1 MRLGFPR
8 HALVLIL
15 DDACVCNFEPE
26 FRFIAKYYIQMYESV
41 CTPPRRIPW
50 ECTPHRRILWNVM
63 LLKNLSHAT
72 RNCLLHDF
80 SSRPSH
86 SECCPYV
93 ILCLLVLFVLVIP
106 RSTNL
111 RLSDRIGSKSYIC
124 NFELG
129 FQELHQMPKFSWPQT
144 FLSVTF
150 GPFEAQVVLQTILVS
165 TFTDNFLRR
174 ILSVKLV
181 HNDGVH
187 AVCQNSFLRRGRV
200 NSALC
205 IRFRSLMNLTTHLPG
220 LLDICNCLCFVRIA
234 VGGEDCMMSFFTFF
248 FFCHQSSFCNKIL
261 ISCLNHMRQ
270 QSVCTPFSVCTHH
283 LSLFLCDES
292 SGNSSV
298 SKEHLFHLNVFGS
311 HEYSWSLS
319 LQFSSLVLNILRWRQ
334 CNQSSCMNSSPIN
347 FGIFFSILE
356 IWLLPTSFSSCSSWC
371 RSNHTHMMMR
381 VSSAHLSSRNCSQI
395 LSSRRI
401 TFST

>member
-1 MRLGFPR
+1 M
-8 HALVLIL
+8 
-15 DDACVCNFEPE
+15 
-26 FRFIAKYYIQMYESV
+26 
-41 CTPPRRIPW
+41 T
-50 ECTPHRRILWNVM
+50 
-63 LLKNLSHAT
+63 
-72 RNCLLHDF
+72 F

-129 FQELHQMPKFSWPQT
+129 FQELHQMSKFSWPQI

-205 IRFRSLMNLTTHLPG
+205 IRFRSLMNLMIHLPR
-220 LLDICNCLCFVRIA
+220 LLDICNCLCFVCIA
-234 VGGEDCMMSFFTFF
+234 VGGEDCMISFFTFF
-248 FFCHQSSFCNKIL
+248 FFCHQSSFCNRIL

-270 QSVCTPFSVCTHH
+270 QSVCTT
-283 LSLFLCDES
+283 FLCVHPICHSFCVMNHHEIPQSRSNYFTWMS
-292 SGNSSV
+292 SDRTNIV
-298 SKEHLFHLNVFGS
+298 QLFIL
-311 HEYSWSLS
+311 SW
-319 LQFSSLVLNILRWRQ
+319 QISSLVLNILRWRQ
-334 CNQSSCMNSSPIN
+334 CNQSSYMKSSPIF
-347 FGIFFSILE
+347 FGIFFSKLE
-356 IWLLPTSFSSCSSWC
+356 VWLLPISFSSCSSWC

-401 TFST
+401 SFSI